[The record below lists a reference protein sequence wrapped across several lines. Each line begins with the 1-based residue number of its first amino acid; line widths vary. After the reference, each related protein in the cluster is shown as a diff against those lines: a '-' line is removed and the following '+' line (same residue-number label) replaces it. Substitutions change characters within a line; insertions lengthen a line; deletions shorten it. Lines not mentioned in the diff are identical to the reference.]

1 MARLSNGE
9 GLTFGGA
16 QRLRFWLERVSVGG
30 KFDVPNEA
38 RTMSSQGFEHAR
50 YRSIPHVL
58 DCAAEDF
65 GALSAIEDV
74 ERSLTFAELHE
85 EARRVSAALISSEI
99 NVGDRVAIWAPN
111 LWEWIVIGLG
121 VHGAGGVI
129 VPLNTRYKGH
139 EAGYI
144 LRKSKAK
151 MLFTVQGFLGHDYV
165 SFLRDANGEALDS
178 LPARDLPD
186 LAKVV
191 IVRGEVPDKCEA
203 LSDFVETGAAT
214 KAAEL
219 DARWSGVKGDDLS
232 DILFTS
238 GTTGSPKGVMTTHA
252 QNIRAFSDWSDIVG
266 LREGDRYLVVNPFFH
281 SFGYK
286 AGWLASLIRGATV
299 IPHAVFDA
307 IQVLKRIE
315 SDRVTVLPGAP
326 ALYQTIL
333 GSAEL
338 SKHDI
343 STLRL
348 AVTGAASIPVSLI
361 QRMHDELGCET
372 VLTAYG
378 LTECCGVVTMCRQ
391 GDSAETIANTSG
403 RAIPDVEVQVQ
414 NESGDELPRGD
425 AGEIMVRGYNVM
437 LGYFEDADKTAATV
451 NESGWMHTGDIGVMD
466 DAGNIQITDRKKD
479 MFIVGGFNAYP
490 AEIENLLHQ
499 NTDIVHAAVIGVP
512 HERLGEVGAAYI
524 VLRDGAAMTS
534 DEVISWCRENMAN
547 FKVPREV
554 HFVAELP
561 RNATGKVVKY
571 QLRKMHGE
579 GNE

>member
-1 MARLSNGE
+1 
-9 GLTFGGA
+9 
-16 QRLRFWLERVSVGG
+16 
-30 KFDVPNEA
+30 
-38 RTMSSQGFEHAR
+38 MSSQGFEDGR

-74 ERSLTFAELHE
+74 ERNLTFEELRV
-85 EARRVSAALISSEI
+85 EARRVSASLISTGIEL
-99 NVGDRVAIWAPN
+99 GDRVAIWAPN
-111 LWEWIVIGLG
+111 LWEWIAIGLG
-121 VHGAGGVI
+121 IHGAGGVI

-151 MLFTVQGFLGHDYV
+151 LLFTVQGFLGHDYV
-165 SFLRDANGEALDS
+165 SILRGANGDAEAGRPS
-178 LPARDLPD
+178 RDLPD
-186 LAKVV
+186 LKMIVV
-191 IVRGEVPDKCEA
+191 IRGDAPDGCESLQTFVDAGLANDSDA
-203 LSDFVETGAAT
+203 LE
-214 KAAEL
+214 
-219 DARWSGVKGDDLS
+219 ARWSGIKGDDLS

-252 QNIRAFSDWSDIVG
+252 QNIRAFCDWSDIVG

-307 IQVLKRIE
+307 IEVLKRIE

-333 GSAEL
+333 GSPEL

-414 NESGDELPRGD
+414 NEAGDELPRGD

-437 LGYFEDADKTAATV
+437 IGYFEDSEKTAETINDA
-451 NESGWMHTGDIGVMD
+451 GWMHTGDIGVMD
-466 DAGNIQITDRKKD
+466 GAGNIQITDRKKD
-479 MFIVGGFNAYP
+479 MYIVGGFNAYP

-512 HERLGEVGAAYI
+512 HERLGEVGAAYL
-524 VLRDGAAMTS
+524 VLRDGASMTS
-534 DEVISWCRENMAN
+534 DDVVSWCRENMAN

-554 HFVAELP
+554 HFVDELP

-571 QLRKMHGE
+571 QLRQQHGAID
-579 GNE
+579 G